1 MAALFTAAQLRG
13 LKAARD
19 AEGAAE
25 AKYAA
30 DNAEQLA
37 KLAADGAIVEI
48 CDEIRIAVVTAATE
62 GKTQL
67 AAFLF
72 PFAQNKAVALGF
84 TASIPHTTYNA
95 ILNNYLVDG
104 CVDGLRTTFPDC
116 VVGVE
121 GDSSRKITV
130 SW

>member
-1 MAALFTAAQLRG
+1 MTALFTAAQLRG
-13 LKAARD
+13 LKAARE
-19 AEGAAE
+19 AEGAAKE
-25 AKYAA
+25 KYAA

-37 KLAADGAIVEI
+37 KLAADGAIAEI

-72 PFAQNKAVALGF
+72 PFAQNVALGF

-95 ILNNYLVDG
+95 ILNNYLIDG
-104 CVDGLRTTFPDC
+104 CVDGLRASFPDC

-121 GDSSRKITV
+121 GGSSRKITV

>member
-1 MAALFTAAQLRG
+1 MTALFTAAQLRG
-13 LKAARD
+13 LKAARE
-19 AEGAAE
+19 AEGAAK
-25 AKYAA
+25 AKYAD

-37 KLAADGAIVEI
+37 KLAADRAIAEI
-48 CDEIRIAVVTAATE
+48 CDEIRITVVTAATE

-72 PFAQNKAVALGF
+72 PFAQTVALGF
-84 TASIPHTTYNA
+84 TASIPHTTHNA

-104 CVDGLRTTFPDC
+104 CADGLRTAFPEC
-116 VVGVE
+116 LVGVE
-121 GDSSRKITV
+121 GGSSSRKITV

>member
-1 MAALFTAAQLRG
+1 MTALFTAAQLRG

-19 AEGAAE
+19 AEAAAE

-30 DNAEQLA
+30 DNAVQLA
-37 KLAADGAIVEI
+37 KLAADGAIAEI
-48 CDEIRIAVVTAATE
+48 CDEIRIVVVTAATE

-72 PFAQNKAVALGF
+72 PFAQTVALGF
-84 TASIPHTTYNA
+84 TASIPYTTHNT
-95 ILNNYLVDG
+95 ILNDYLVDG
-104 CVDGLRTTFPDC
+104 CANGLRASFPDC
-116 VVGVE
+116 VVSVE
-121 GDSSRKITV
+121 GGSSRKITV